1 MYERLVNTEKK
12 LKEWL
17 PCHCMWSTEDPI
29 AKFTTKD
36 KSMNLTFR
44 WIIVLAFQGLKIH
57 QEDELVETYTWY
69 KINYLSDKPLQ
80 HLVS

>member
-1 MYERLVNTEKK
+1 ML
-12 LKEWL
+12 
-17 PCHCMWSTEDPI
+17 
-29 AKFTTKD
+29 TTKD

-57 QEDELVETYTWY
+57 QEDELVETYTWH

-80 HLVS
+80 HLVSLKTTTTICLTHSNGFSGLAIPAYL